1 MYSLVSNCKGGLNCV
16 FGKFHHPFCCITAHG
31 IAGAKLVSNWGRNMS
46 YTKSLQILHKRISIL
61 TRLKVSF
68 LTCK

>member
-31 IAGAKLVSNWGRNMS
+31 IAGAKLVSNWERNMS